1 MIGVTH
7 AGTYCLLCKTNFP
20 SHLWRRH
27 FNRNHPDISLPK
39 KINNIANILN
49 QKISTVLCTENP
61 SCYRADNKIYKHIQ
75 CSSCNGIF
83 RDRHQHQKHITS
95 IHNLCGEFT
104 PASTVN
110 CYRLL
115 CGRLFPIHPPSIVNN
130 NPPPQIQQNHQ
141 VTIHNHDVNQENNS
155 ISHIVLSPPSII
167 RQHHQNNSPGNMPL
181 LPLPT
186 LQHPQSVTR
195 SSGTSAQYYVSTNPL
210 STPANESLK
219 FMQYF
224 DSLPF
229 NNTVHQK
236 DVEATLNEL
245 IDRADTT
252 EYWIKILHKFI
263 ATDDNFI
270 ETLKYQLELQNL
282 KPEIVLSCDHSMSK
296 LMDLFIDLEGHLK
309 SITDGIPANWKAALV
324 KFEVSREFNS
334 EIEGAT
340 TWTFR
345 YRQNSS
351 PQLREFGYLLCY
363 LKHLNCSIF
372 EKYYQCVSSQDFSHH
387 HAVRSGIVA
396 KFIYE
401 LTVENVT
408 NGDYIPW
415 ICKFALFRCFKLDN
429 HSPKLKKHYI
439 CGKQF
444 ATILYLMREC
454 VLTCSSMMLNGGHSD
469 HALSMIRLVQN
480 CHVINMIAPW
490 ISYCRAMAARSI
502 QKETSYLAANG
513 DIICNYATFRKCIY
527 TQLIP
532 LVRSSICEIFHILFE
547 GDDWR
552 AFLSNQNIIRVR
564 RLL

>member
-7 AGTYCLLCKTNFP
+7 AGTYCLLCNTNFP

-39 KINNIANILN
+39 KINYIAKILN
-49 QKISTVLCTENP
+49 HKIYTVLSTEDP
-61 SCYRADNKIYKHIQ
+61 SRYRADNKIYKNIQ
-75 CSSCNGIF
+75 CSSCKIIF
-83 RDRHQHQKHITS
+83 RDRHQYQNHINS

-104 PASTVN
+104 PPSTVN

-115 CGRLFPIHPPSIVNN
+115 CGRLFPIRPPSIVNN
-130 NPPPQIQQNHQ
+130 STHPPHQETHQ
-141 VTIHNHDVNQENNS
+141 VTISDHDGNHEQ
-155 ISHIVLSPPSII
+155 ILIPQLIASPTSII
-167 RQHHQNNSPGNMPL
+167 RQHNHNNPPSNMPL
-181 LPLPT
+181 SPLPMLGHT
-186 LQHPQSVTR
+186 QPIAR
-195 SSGTSAQYYVSTNPL
+195 SSGTSSHHQL
-210 STPANESLK
+210 PANDSLK

-229 NNTVHQK
+229 NNTVHRK
-236 DVEATLNEL
+236 DVDAILNQL

-263 ATDDNFI
+263 ANDDAFI
-270 ETLKYQLELQNL
+270 ETLKDQLELQNL
-282 KPEIVLSCDHSMSK
+282 KPEIVLSCDHTMTK
-296 LMDLFIDLEGHLK
+296 LMDLFIDLENHIK
-309 SITDGIPANWKAALV
+309 SITDGIPANWKSALV
-324 KFEVSREFNS
+324 KFEVSREYNS

-363 LKHLNCSIF
+363 LKHFHCPIF
-372 EKYYQCVSSQDFSHH
+372 EKYFQCVNRQDYNHQD
-387 HAVRSGIVA
+387 AVRSGIVA

-401 LTVENVT
+401 LTVENVH

-415 ICKFALFRCFKLDN
+415 ICKYALFRCFKLN
-429 HSPKLKKHYI
+429 NQSPKLKKHYV

-444 ATILYLMREC
+444 ATILYLMREG
-454 VLTCSSMMLNGGHSD
+454 VLTCSSMMLNGGHSE
-469 HALSMIRLVQN
+469 HALSMIQLVQK

-513 DIICNYATFRKCIY
+513 DIICNCATFRKCIY

-532 LVRSSICEIFHILFE
+532 LVRSSICEIFHILFD

-552 AFLSNQNIIRVR
+552 AFLSNENIIRVSIC
-564 RLL
+564 L